1 MVPLKTAS
9 ASPTGMRATV
19 EELVGRWKDQWRQRE
34 DRTFLKGDPEP
45 KPGIGCH
52 PRLGIGLAMCNIFAR
67 SASLQIYFN
76 SEKNTDCRRYFGGS
90 LELVSMDGWGEVVQ
104 PGASICSTLTSML
117 IGTDVYLRLPKLVG
131 CAVNATCV
139 LLVDETTGY

>member
-1 MVPLKTAS
+1 LVPLKTAS

-34 DRTFLKGDPEP
+34 DRTFLKGDPEL
-45 KPGIGCH
+45 KPGIGRH

-104 PGASICSTLTSML
+104 PGGLDMQHAHS
-117 IGTDVYLRLPKLVG
+117 
-131 CAVNATCV
+131 NAYR
-139 LLVDETTGY
+139 D